1 MSDFLYLCIYFPLLE
16 KFLFS
21 YGFEILPSILSCRA
35 YLVVMDS
42 LRFCLSGNVLIFP
55 WLWKAFVLYV
65 EFSLGS
71 CSLSVSILN
80 MSWLCLLAC
89 KISAAEKFNDNLF
102 EIPFHTMSF
111 FFSCCLQDS
120 LSFKCSIKCISVCIS
135 WVHWISWMYI
145 SMFLLKYGKILA
157 IISSNRSL
165 ALSRRYQIN
174 IWDAP

>member
-1 MSDFLYLCIYFPLLE
+1 MSGFLYLCIYFPLLE

-55 WLWKAFVLYV
+55 WLWKAVVLYV

-89 KISAAEKFNDNLF
+89 KISAEKFNDNLF

-111 FFSCCLQDS
+111 FS
-120 LSFKCSIKCISVCIS
+120 LAVF
-135 WVHWISWMYI
+135 
-145 SMFLLKYGKILA
+145 KILCL
-157 IISSNRSL
+157 SNVQLNVSL
-165 ALSRRYQIN
+165 CVFPEFIEFLGCTYPCFYSNTGKFWPLFLQIGLWPFLAD
-174 IWDAP
+174 IK